1 MFLYPRQCPFVLR
14 EAMPTLSALSRR
26 CNLMH
31 LSLSIPGLFEAGF
44 ASAVQSR
51 APCLCHSFLRA
62 HKGSVMVSSLS

>member
-1 MFLYPRQCPFVLR
+1 MFFYPRQCPFVPR
-14 EAMPTLSALSRR
+14 EAMPTLSALSRH

-31 LSLSIPGLFEAGF
+31 LSLSIPGLSEAGF

-51 APCLCHSFLRA
+51 ATCLCHSFLRA